1 MVAYVIRVWL
11 ILQSWSVRIEN
22 VIKFWH
28 EKKDGSVMATG
39 GVDPQ
44 QMSHPDPKQTTPFGS
59 YHSGGIPWDTT
70 H

>member
-1 MVAYVIRVWL
+1 MAAYVIRVWL

-28 EKKDGSVMATG
+28 EKKDSSGMATG

-44 QMSHPDPKQTTPFGS
+44 QMSHPDPKQTTPLGS
-59 YHSGGIPWDTT
+59 YRSGGIPWDTT